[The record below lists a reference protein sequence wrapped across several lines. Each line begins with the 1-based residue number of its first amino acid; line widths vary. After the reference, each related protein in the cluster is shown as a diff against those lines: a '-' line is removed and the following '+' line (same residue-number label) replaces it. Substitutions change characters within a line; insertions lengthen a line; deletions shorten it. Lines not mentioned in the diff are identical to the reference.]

1 MKRKQKRV
9 LSFVVTSAMLF
20 SSIGMEASAEPI
32 EQNTQPV
39 ITANAESASVLGRTL
54 KENKEVAE
62 SETESETKSAEE
74 TEDGSELE
82 SENESE
88 EELEEDSELE
98 SEDESEEELEEDLEL
113 ESEDESEE
121 DSELESD
128 GESKDES
135 ENDSEL
141 ESEDESKDDSEN
153 DSELESDGESKDES
167 EDNSELESEDESKE
181 DSKND
186 SELESDSESK
196 DESEDNSELESED
209 ESKEDSK
216 SDSELESEDESKDES
231 KNDSEESEEELEEAM
246 DDESELE
253 SENDST
259 VESEEETTEVD
270 GVKNPEEELSETLE
284 NPDAPPVDPIPDIHE
299 HSWSVTWN
307 YDGTYHWH
315 ECELENCP
323 VIDHTEKNGY
333 AEHTYNDYG
342 VCPDCGYDAMD
353 GIAVAAAGDVPT
365 YQEAYDTM
373 IALMDE
379 YPERMTWTNFYP
391 YGTGE
396 GSIASAYT
404 WKGGAIYGAKSA
416 VGCMAFAFI
425 LSDAAFGN
433 LPARPIPNGQF
444 TFEDVKI
451 GDILRINGNSHSV
464 IVLKKS
470 AGGVIVAEA
479 NYNKSV
485 HWGRSMSAA
494 EVKNADF
501 IITRYPKGYVPSDEL
516 GEDQTVESGAVS
528 SSLDWSLTQGGVLT
542 ISGNGAIPDYSQDD
556 SLPWSSSDINV
567 STILIEDGVTS
578 IGDFAFYNSTAL
590 SVYIPDSVTS
600 IGQHAFNGS
609 SLLAVTI
616 PGSVETI
623 GNSAFRN
630 CANLTS
636 ATVAEG
642 VKFIEDQAFRACTSL
657 AYIDFPTT
665 IESVGTS
672 AFTSCTEMVSV
683 RFKSGSKS
691 SKVALGDSL
700 FMQCSKLMSVT
711 LPLTT
716 DSIGDSMFSSCHRLP
731 SLYIPATV
739 QSISDNAFTSCIS
752 LSTISFGGSETQ
764 WNSIASPQLK
774 GSLQSTK
781 TTVVFDVTFDDPF
794 AEDPD
799 DPGDFDSCIN
809 HVDANHDGKCD
820 NCGETMSTD
829 NTNPDDGNDD
839 TNNPDDG
846 NGDNN
851 NPDDG
856 NGDNNNPDDGNGDNN
871 NPGGSNGGNNNPGG
885 SNGGNNNPGGSN
897 GGNNNPGGSNGGNNN
912 SGGSNGS
919 NNSSSNENNHPSNNN
934 SSNNNSDDS
943 NGTDNP
949 TVSTFVDWKSDGSS
963 VTTNTQ
969 KDGTIV
975 TITNNVAGAVEIAT
989 QLSNLAI
996 DTAQKNNK
1004 AVTLPITAVETSKDI
1019 QTAQTITV
1027 YTQKDELVKV
1037 AIPTVSPT
1045 AGTVAVIVN
1054 EDGSTSIIRS
1064 SVPTTDGI
1072 VAALPD
1078 GATIKI
1084 VDNSKS
1090 FLDVP
1095 TGSWFENAVSFVSAR
1110 ELFYNTTETTFT
1122 PDAPM
1127 TYGMMATALARYD
1140 GTQTEG
1146 GATWYD
1152 KSMEWAGVRGIA
1164 DSSNPDSNIT
1174 CEQLATMLWKY
1185 QGSPAVIN
1193 TPSDQ
1198 AAVSQLNDTQ
1208 KAMDWA
1214 VKNGIVSGFEN
1225 GTFNAQS
1232 QLNRAQAAQIM
1243 MNFAQKTTG
1252 NSAQ

>member
-39 ITANAESASVLGRTL
+39 ITANAESEPVLGMTL
-54 KENKEVAE
+54 KENKEEAE
-62 SETESETKSAEE
+62 SEAESEKESAEE

-82 SENESE
+82 SEDESE
-88 EELEEDSELE
+88 EDLEEDSELE
-98 SEDESEEELEEDLEL
+98 SEDESKEDLEEDLEL
-113 ESEDESEE
+113 ESDSESQDESEE
-121 DSELESD
+121 DSELES
-128 GESKDES
+128 
-135 ENDSEL
+135 
-141 ESEDESKDDSEN
+141 EDESKEDSEN
-153 DSELESDGESKDES
+153 DSELESDGESQDES
-167 EDNSELESEDESKE
+167 EE
-181 DSKND
+181 
-186 SELESDSESK
+186 
-196 DESEDNSELESED
+196 
-209 ESKEDSK
+209 
-216 SDSELESEDESKDES
+216 DSELESEDESKDES
-231 KNDSEESEEELEEAM
+231 EEDSQLESDGESQDKSEEDSELESDGESQDESEEDLELESEDESKEESKNDSEESGEEPEEGM
-246 DDESELE
+246 DDESEQE

-270 GVKNPEEELSETLE
+270 EVKNPEEESSGNLDNL
-284 NPDAPPVDPIPDIHE
+284 DALPPVDPIPDIHE

-315 ECELENCP
+315 ECDLENCP
-323 VIDHTEKNGY
+323 VIDHSKKNGY

-353 GIAVAAAGDVPT
+353 GIAVTAVGDVPT
-365 YQEAYDTM
+365 YQEAYDAMT
-373 IALMDE
+373 ALMDE
-379 YPERMTWTNFYP
+379 YPEGMPWTNFYP
-391 YGTGE
+391 YGTAE
-396 GSIASAYT
+396 DSIASAYT

-444 TFEDVKI
+444 TFEDVKV

-485 HWGRSMSAA
+485 HWGRSMSTAQ
-494 EVKNADF
+494 VKNADF

-516 GEDQTVESGAVS
+516 GEDQTVDNGAIS

-542 ISGNGAIPDYSQDD
+542 ISGNGAIPDYSQGD
-556 SLPWSSSDINV
+556 SLPWSSSEINV
-567 STILIEDGVTS
+567 STIHIEDGVTS

-609 SLLAVTI
+609 SLLSVTI

-636 ATVAEG
+636 ATVSEG

-657 AYIDFPTT
+657 AYIDFPAS

-683 RFKSGSKS
+683 RFKSGNKN

-700 FMQCSKLMSVT
+700 FMQCGNLMSVT

-731 SLYIPATV
+731 SLYIPATI

-764 WNSIASPQLK
+764 WNNIASPQLK

-781 TTVVFDVTFDDPF
+781 TNVVFDVTFDDPF

-809 HVDANHDGKCD
+809 HVDTNNDGKCD

-829 NTNPDDGNDD
+829 NTNPDDGN
-839 TNNPDDG
+839 
-846 NGDNN
+846 GDNN

-856 NGDNNNPDDGNGDNN
+856 NGDNNNPGDSNGDNNNPGDGNGDNNNPGGSNGDNNNPGDGNGDNN

-885 SNGGNNNPGGSN
+885 SNGGNNSSGS
-897 GGNNNPGGSNGGNNN
+897 
-912 SGGSNGS
+912 SNGS
-919 NNSSSNENNHPSNNN
+919 NNSSSSENNHPSNNN

-949 TVSTFVDWKSDGSS
+949 TVSTSVDWKSDGSS

-975 TITNNVAGAVEIAT
+975 TITNNVSGTVEMAA

-1004 AVTLPITAVETSKDI
+1004 AVALPITAVQASKDI
-1019 QTAQTITV
+1019 QMAQTIRV

-1045 AGTVAVIVN
+1045 ASTVAVIVN

-1064 SVPTTDGI
+1064 SVPTADGV